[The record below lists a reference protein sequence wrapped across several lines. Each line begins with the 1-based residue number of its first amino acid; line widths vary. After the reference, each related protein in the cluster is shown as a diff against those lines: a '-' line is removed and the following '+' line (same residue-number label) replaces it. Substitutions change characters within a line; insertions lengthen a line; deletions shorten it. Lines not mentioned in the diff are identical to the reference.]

1 MVNAPIDMETSQSI
15 YFANQVIGFYMM
27 ETIAFGLKDTLRE
40 EILAG
45 RNFGGSV
52 DATNPEQFGRIYFA
66 GLTEKFRG
74 INFGGSRKNLYLAGI
89 NFGGFPE

>member
-45 RNFGGSV
+45 RNFGRKKLWR
-52 DATNPEQFGRIYFA
+52 FGRCDKSGTI
-66 GLTEKFRG
+66 
-74 INFGGSRKNLYLAGI
+74 
-89 NFGGFPE
+89 